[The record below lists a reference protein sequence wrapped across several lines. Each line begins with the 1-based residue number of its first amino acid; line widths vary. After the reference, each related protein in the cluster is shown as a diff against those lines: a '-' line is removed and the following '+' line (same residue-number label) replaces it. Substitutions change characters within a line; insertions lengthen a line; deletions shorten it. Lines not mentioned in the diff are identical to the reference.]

1 MSCIIYGPWASSI
14 ALYICNLYT
23 INGLRI
29 IFHIYQGISQTL
41 TLALS
46 FLPTSHPPP
55 PPLHTHH
62 HCGPHPLLQAATP
75 SAAPIPQPLPPSPPP
90 SPLAWSRRHGPGCR
104 RPSRRYFSLSLSCL
118 RETAWSR
125 PTTPLLRPTLSPSP
139 PPPPVSAST
148 PLPSCGSGS
157 QETAQAWASYDS
169 ATAYLSTESST
180 NISTQSALRLISTS
194 SVSASRPISSRRDYH
209 PLCMGCISHGP
220 WTSCSPV

>member
-62 HCGPHPLLQAATP
+62 HCRPHPLLQAATP

-104 RPSRRYFSLSLSCL
+104 RPSRRYFSLSLSPACVRRRGHDPL
-118 RETAWSR
+118 RLCCGPRCHQVHRRR
-125 PTTPLLRPTLSPSP
+125 PSARAHRCPHVVAGVRRRLRPGPPVTPL
-139 PPPPVSAST
+139 
-148 PLPSCGSGS
+148 
-157 QETAQAWASYDS
+157 
-169 ATAYLSTESST
+169 
-180 NISTQSALRLISTS
+180 
-194 SVSASRPISSRRDYH
+194 RPIS
-209 PLCMGCISHGP
+209 PPNLQP
-220 WTSCSPV
+220 TSAHKAR